1 MLLPVLIQLSLSEL
15 MFPQVGFESVT
26 LRLTDIVAG
35 TGQAVIT
42 RKGVYGS
49 VTVNWIS
56 GYPPD
61 LITDFAQP
69 GNITP
74 TFGKY
79 SLEKRAVKV
88 ALVVI
93 PPFSYWYLYT
103 FPLLM

>member
-1 MLLPVLIQLSLSEL
+1 MLLPIFIPFSITKSTMIL
-15 MFPQVGFESVT
+15 QVGFESVI

-49 VTVNWIS
+49 VIVSWIS

-74 TFGKY
+74 PFGKY
-79 SLEKRAVKV
+79 LSEETAMKV
-88 ALVVI
+88 A
-93 PPFSYWYLYT
+93 
-103 FPLLM
+103 